1 MATVTFFHA
10 HPDDEAIATG
20 GTMAS
25 LAEQGH
31 RVVLVTATR
40 GELGE
45 VDDGFLD
52 PGEALGAR
60 RAVELAEAARVLGVA
75 RQLFLGYEDSGMEG
89 EASAERPGCFATADM
104 DEAAG
109 RLAAIL
115 DEEASDVLVVYDEH
129 GGYGH
134 PDHVQVHRVGMAAA
148 DRAGTPVVYMA
159 TMDRDFMLELRRQAA
174 ESEFGPGDD
183 LEGAETMGE
192 PSARITTELDVSPW
206 VGTKRD
212 AMRAHASQ
220 IDETSF
226 FLAMPDDLFAD
237 GLGPGVV
244 HPGPAGTR
252 GPGRRRPRGRSGGR
266 RYGRHPRRRGDRG
279 RERNDDQAQGAAC
292 PRWSPGGGRAAG
304 RARSR
309 AGRPGRPGVHPGQ
322 LVRRRRQRLPGAG
335 RLGVSGGG
343 HGAADRPGSTTRC
356 RRRWTRPGP
365 GRTPWPGRGRGP
377 HVR

>member
-31 RVVLVTATR
+31 RVILVTATG

-45 VDDGFLD
+45 VDEGFLD
-52 PGEALGAR
+52 PGETLAER
-60 RAVELAEAARVLGVA
+60 RAAELAEAARVLGAA

-89 EASAERPGCFATADM
+89 EPSAERPGCFATADL
-104 DEAAG
+104 DEAGG

-115 DEEASDVLVVYDEH
+115 EEESADVLVVYDEH

-159 TMDRDFMLELRRQAA
+159 TMDRDFMIELRRQAA
-174 ESEFGPGDD
+174 ESEFGPEDN

-192 PSARITTELDVSPW
+192 PSVRITTEVDVSPW
-206 VGTKRD
+206 VSVKRD

-220 IDETSF
+220 IGEESF
-226 FLAMPDDLFAD
+226 FLSMPEDVFATVWGQEWYIRVRPEPH
-237 GLGPGVV
+237 GLGGGVREGGLV
-244 HPGPAGTR
+244 VDAVAGEL
-252 GPGRRRPRGRSGGR
+252 GGGAVR
-266 RYGRHPRRRGDRG
+266 
-279 RERNDDQAQGAAC
+279 QGAE
-292 PRWSPGGGRAAG
+292 R
-304 RARSR
+304 
-309 AGRPGRPGVHPGQ
+309 
-322 LVRRRRQRLPGAG
+322 
-335 RLGVSGGG
+335 
-343 HGAADRPGSTTRC
+343 
-356 RRRWTRPGP
+356 
-365 GRTPWPGRGRGP
+365 
-377 HVR
+377 